1 MAVRDPI
8 GNTNYWYN
16 GAPASLIVS
25 NMNSTINEQTYWYMG
40 EPVGFMFVGAVI
52 GVKKIRTYAVLVGF

>member
-1 MAVRDPI
+1 
-8 GNTNYWYN
+8 
-16 GAPASLIVS
+16 
-25 NMNSTINEQTYWYMG
+25 MNSTINEQTYWYMG